1 MLNLAKRFVT
11 WDKKELFT
19 RRENESLKS
28 KLISIVET
36 IEIILS
42 IVQKLARGIAI
53 INRFTDCPRTSIEL
67 NFYPTNFVRQF
78 WLINNVINIFIFINW
93 KTNNEGCQVSWTFW
107 LKTTSFFFTFVIN
120 KIINISI
127 TRYNF

>member
-1 MLNLAKRFVT
+1 MLNLAKRSVT

-28 KLISIVET
+28 KLIPIVET

-78 WLINNVINIFIFINW
+78 WLIHNVVNIFINW
-93 KTNNEGCQVSWTFW
+93 KTNNMQRR
-107 LKTTSFFFTFVIN
+107 LPSFM
-120 KIINISI
+120 NILI
-127 TRYNF
+127 KNNEFLLHFCHQ